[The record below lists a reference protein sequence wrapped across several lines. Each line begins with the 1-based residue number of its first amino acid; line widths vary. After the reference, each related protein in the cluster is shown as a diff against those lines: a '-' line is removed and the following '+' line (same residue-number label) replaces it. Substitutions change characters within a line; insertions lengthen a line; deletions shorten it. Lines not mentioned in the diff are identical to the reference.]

1 MSASTAAAAAPPPL
15 ALYLHFPW
23 CVRKCPYCDFN
34 SHAVRGELPEQ
45 AYVAALLADLD
56 WELRMHPA
64 RELVS
69 VYCGGGTPSLFSAD
83 AFAEL
88 FAGIRARLP
97 LAADVEITVEV
108 NPGTLRAGYFEQLR
122 GLGCNRLSI
131 GVQSFDDGRLR
142 VLGRVHDA
150 AAARATV
157 AAARAAGFDDFNLD
171 LMFGLPGQSPAAALD
186 DVRAALA
193 LAPTHL
199 SHYQLTIEP
208 GTVFAARPP
217 RLPAEPAILRAQRA
231 CHELLAEHG
240 FAHYEVSAHARRG
253 RESRHNLN
261 YWQFGDYL
269 GIGAGAHAKITD
281 HEGILRLARRK
292 QPQDYLEHAG
302 TPQALAESRRLTSR
316 LFRYI

>member
-142 VLGRVHDA
+142 ALGRV
-150 AAARATV
+150 
-157 AAARAAGFDDFNLD
+157 
-171 LMFGLPGQSPAAALD
+171 
-186 DVRAALA
+186 
-193 LAPTHL
+193 
-199 SHYQLTIEP
+199 
-208 GTVFAARPP
+208 
-217 RLPAEPAILRAQRA
+217 
-231 CHELLAEHG
+231 
-240 FAHYEVSAHARRG
+240 
-253 RESRHNLN
+253 
-261 YWQFGDYL
+261 
-269 GIGAGAHAKITD
+269 
-281 HEGILRLARRK
+281 
-292 QPQDYLEHAG
+292 
-302 TPQALAESRRLTSR
+302 
-316 LFRYI
+316 